1 MKVKGSQTT
10 RKMALFTRQNSFLS
24 ITNIQCDIKPM
35 YKSNEMSIFF
45 NTAIPINTITERTI
59 RSKYIKKL
67 KMNKPFPERHNTN
80 SRWSRLSEL

>member
-1 MKVKGSQTT
+1 
-10 RKMALFTRQNSFLS
+10 
-24 ITNIQCDIKPM
+24 M